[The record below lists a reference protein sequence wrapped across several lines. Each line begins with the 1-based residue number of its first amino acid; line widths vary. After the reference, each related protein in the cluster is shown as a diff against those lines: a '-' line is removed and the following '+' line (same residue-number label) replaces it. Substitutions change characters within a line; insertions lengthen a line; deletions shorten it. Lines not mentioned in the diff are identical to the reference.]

1 MTLFGGEHVELLI
14 APFGLNEDGI
24 YYHFAL
30 NPAGSVYHAKRH
42 DTEWNLDNVCKTEKP
57 LGKSNP
63 PETLLNQSK
72 NSFTLNFIYCMNQS
86 KTNW

>member
-1 MTLFGGEHVELLI
+1 VDT
-14 APFGLNEDGI
+14 I
-24 YYHFAL
+24 YQQS
-30 NPAGSVYHAKRH
+30 PEAKTTAR
-42 DTEWNLDNVCKTEKP
+42 DENVCKTEKP